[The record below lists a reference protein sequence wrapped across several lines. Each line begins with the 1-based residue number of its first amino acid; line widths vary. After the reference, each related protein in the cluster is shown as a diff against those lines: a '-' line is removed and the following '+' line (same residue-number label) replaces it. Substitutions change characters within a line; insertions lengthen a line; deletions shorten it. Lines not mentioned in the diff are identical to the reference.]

1 MLRIFLATALFVVS
15 VTAFSQEKW
24 DLQRCVDYA
33 MDNNLNILQSK
44 LNIDRAEINYNQ
56 SKYSLLPNLNAGAS
70 YGFNFG
76 QRIDPFTNQFAQGRV
91 SSGNLFLSSS
101 VDLFN
106 AFSKMNALRSN
117 EANLAASKFDLEN
130 IKNDISLQLCLFY
143 LQILLNKENVDI
155 AEQQVAI
162 TQEQVERTKQLVD
175 AGSAPQGD
183 LFDTQSQLAQEELN
197 LTNAQNN
204 TNLAILNL
212 TQLLQLDFEE
222 SQGFDIVEPD
232 LTDEGVELMN
242 STSQDIYVKAKSLM
256 PDVKAADARRKAAE
270 FSVSSARGQLYPTLT
285 LSGSLGSG
293 YSGNNR
299 EQIGNGTTDFVEIGE
314 AVNTQNNEVYPV
326 YIPQT
331 TFSSSDYRTKK
342 LGDQLTDNF
351 NQNVQIGLTI
361 PIFNGNAAKASL
373 NRAKVNQ
380 VDADINYSQ
389 ITNQLRFDIE
399 QAYADAKAA
408 MNSYISAQKA
418 VRALEESFK
427 YAEVRFEQNVINAV
441 EYNNIKTQYTQAQ
454 SEMVRA
460 KYTFVFRTK
469 ILDFYLGK
477 PIQL

>member
-1 MLRIFLATALFVVS
+1 MLRTFLATTLS
-15 VTAFSQEKW
+15 ILSLTAFSQEKW
-24 DLQRCVDYA
+24 DLERCVNYA
-33 MDNNLNILQSK
+33 MDNNLDILQTK
-44 LNIDRAEINYNQ
+44 LNIERAEINYDQ
-56 SKYSLLPNLNAGAS
+56 SRYNLLPNLNAGAS

-76 QRIDPFTNQFAQGRV
+76 QRIDPFTNEFAQGQV

-106 AFSKMNALRSN
+106 ALSKVKQVRSN
-117 EANLAASKFDLEN
+117 EASLQASRFDLEN

-143 LQILLNKENVDI
+143 LQILLNKENVEI
-155 AEQQVAI
+155 AQQQVII
-162 TQEQVERTKQLVD
+162 TQNQVDRTRQLVE

-183 LFDTQSQLAQEELN
+183 LFDTQAQLAQEELN
-197 LTNAQNN
+197 LTNAQNQVRLS
-204 TNLAILNL
+204 TLNL
-212 TQLLQLDFEE
+212 TQLLQLEYEE
-222 SQGFDIVEPD
+222 SQEFDVVNPD
-232 LTDEGVELMN
+232 LSDEGIELLN
-242 STSQDIYVKAKSLM
+242 NTSQDIYVRAKQLM
-256 PDVKAADARRKAAE
+256 PEIKAAEARRRAAE

-299 EQIGNGTTDFVEIGE
+299 EQIGNGTTNFVEIGE
-314 AVNTQNNEVYPV
+314 AVNSDAGEVYPV
-326 YIPQT
+326 FVPQV
-331 TFSSSDYRTKK
+331 SLGESDFRTKR
-342 LGDQLTDNF
+342 LGDQLEDNF
-351 NQNVQIGLTI
+351 NQNLQLGLTI
-361 PIFNGNAAKASL
+361 PIFNGNSAKANL

-380 VDADINYSQ
+380 IDADISYSQ
-389 ITNQLRFDIE
+389 IKNQLRFDIE

-408 MNSYISAQKA
+408 MNSYISAEKA
-418 VRALEESFK
+418 VKALEESFK

-477 PIQL
+477 PIEL